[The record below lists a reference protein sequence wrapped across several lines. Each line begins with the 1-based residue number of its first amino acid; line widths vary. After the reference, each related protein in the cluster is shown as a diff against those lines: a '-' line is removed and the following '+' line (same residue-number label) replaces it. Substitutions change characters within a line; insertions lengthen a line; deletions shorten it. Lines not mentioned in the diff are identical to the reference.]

1 MSSKVLKFESSK
13 VLTCNRQQSTA
24 IDSNRNFSTLEL
36 SNFRTSPSPPPADEV
51 VRLDDVKRHYLVG
64 DEIVRA
70 LDGVSFS
77 IRKGSYWAIMG
88 PSGSGKS
95 TMLNIL
101 GCLDRPSSGAYW
113 LNGVNVAEMEDNQL
127 SDHRLRNLGFIFQSF
142 HLIPELTVR
151 ENIEV
156 PMLYLGLSHSE
167 RMRKAHDL
175 ADRVGMSHRLRHL
188 PSELSGGQR
197 QRVAVARAL
206 ANDPAV
212 LLADEPTGNLDSATS
227 VQIMGL
233 FQELHDQG
241 KTVIVV
247 THEMDIAQYA
257 KVNVILKDGKI
268 ASMRGG
274 EGHR

>member
-1 MSSKVLKFESSK
+1 MIL
-13 VLTCNRQQSTA
+13 
-24 IDSNRNFSTLEL
+24 
-36 SNFRTSPSPPPADEV
+36 RTTERERPRADEV
-51 VRLDDVKRHYLVG
+51 VRLDDVRRYYRVG
-64 DEIVRA
+64 DETVRA

-77 IRKGSYWAIMG
+77 IHTGSYWAIMG

-101 GCLDRPSSGAYW
+101 GCLDRPTSGAYW
-113 LNGVNVAEMEDNQL
+113 LNGVNVAEMDDNEL
-127 SDHRLRNLGFIFQSF
+127 SDHRLRNLGFVFQSF
-142 HLIPELTVR
+142 HLIPQLTVY

-156 PMLYLGLSHSE
+156 PMLYLGVPPSE
-167 RMRKAHDL
+167 RRQKAEVL
-175 ADRVGMSHRLRHL
+175 AERVGIAHRLRHL

-227 VQIMGL
+227 VQIMEL

-241 KTVIVV
+241 KTVILV
-247 THEMDIAQYA
+247 THELDIAEYA
-257 KVNVILKDGKI
+257 KAKIVLKDGVI
-268 ASMRGG
+268 LSSEEMRS
-274 EGHR
+274 

>member
-1 MSSKVLKFESSK
+1 M
-13 VLTCNRQQSTA
+13 
-24 IDSNRNFSTLEL
+24 
-36 SNFRTSPSPPPADEV
+36 TSPQHNAPTPPSADEV
-51 VRLDDVKRHYLVG
+51 VRLDNVKRHYWVG
-64 DEIVRA
+64 DETVRA

-101 GCLDRPSSGAYW
+101 GCLDRPSEGAYW
-113 LNGVNVAEMEDNQL
+113 LNGVNVAEMEDNEL

-151 ENIEV
+151 ENIEM

-167 RMRKAHDL
+167 RTRKATEL

-227 VQIMGL
+227 IQIMAL
-233 FQELHDQG
+233 FQELYEQG

-257 KVNVILKDGKI
+257 KVNVILRDGLV
-268 ASMRGG
+268 ASMKGI
-274 EGHR
+274 EP

>member
-1 MSSKVLKFESSK
+1 MIVQTTEH
-13 VLTCNRQQSTA
+13 R
-24 IDSNRNFSTLEL
+24 
-36 SNFRTSPSPPPADEV
+36 PASDEV
-51 VRLDDVKRHYLVG
+51 VRLDEVTRHYQVG
-64 DEIVRA
+64 DETVKA

-101 GCLDRPSSGAYW
+101 GCLDRPSTGAYW
-113 LNGVNVAEMEDNQL
+113 LNGVNVAEMDDNEL
-127 SDHRLRNLGFIFQSF
+127 SDHRLRNLGFVFQSF
-142 HLIPELTVR
+142 NLIPQLTVS

-156 PMLYLGLSHSE
+156 PMLYLGISQAE
-167 RMRKAHDL
+167 RRQKAESL
-175 ADRVGMSHRLRHL
+175 AERVGMSHRLRHL

-227 VQIMGL
+227 VQIMAL
-233 FQELHDQG
+233 FQELYEQG
-241 KTVIVV
+241 KTVILV
-247 THEMDIAQYA
+247 THEPDIAAYA
-257 KVNVILKDGKI
+257 KGQIVLKDGKI
-268 ASMRGG
+268 LSLKEASPAP
-274 EGHR
+274 ETLPSSLNS